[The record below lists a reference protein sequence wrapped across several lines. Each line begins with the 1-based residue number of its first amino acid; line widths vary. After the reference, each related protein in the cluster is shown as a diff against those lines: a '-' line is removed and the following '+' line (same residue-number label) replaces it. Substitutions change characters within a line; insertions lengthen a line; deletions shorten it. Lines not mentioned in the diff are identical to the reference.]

1 MKKLTGNAQ
10 CNTSELWDIQ
20 HGCLNNFGQP
30 SMPDKSDSVL
40 TFDGK
45 RYEMDSLTQETQE
58 LIRGVRVAD
67 SQLKFHED
75 TLKVIALG
83 RQALAL
89 KLKANLA
96 SATTIT
102 P

>member
-1 MKKLTGNAQ
+1 MVVSTTAGQ
-10 CNTSELWDIQ
+10 QSTPGQSE
-20 HGCLNNFGQP
+20 
-30 SMPDKSDSVL
+30 SVL

-45 RYEMDSLTQETQE
+45 KYAIDSLSKEAQE

-89 KLKANLA
+89 KLKATLA
-96 SATTIT
+96 SAREIT
-102 P
+102 A

>member
-1 MKKLTGNAQ
+1 MVVSSNPGVQTPATGEDA
-10 CNTSELWDIQ
+10 
-20 HGCLNNFGQP
+20 
-30 SMPDKSDSVL
+30 VL

-45 RYEMDSLTQETQE
+45 RYALSTLSEETRE
-58 LIRGVRVAD
+58 LVRGVRVAD

-89 KLKANLA
+89 KLKNNLA
-96 SATTIT
+96 SSQELNA
-102 P
+102 

>member
-1 MKKLTGNAQ
+1 MVVSTTAGQ
-10 CNTSELWDIQ
+10 QSTPGQSE
-20 HGCLNNFGQP
+20 
-30 SMPDKSDSVL
+30 SVL

-45 RYEMDSLTQETQE
+45 KYAIDSLSKEAQE

-83 RQALAL
+83 RQTLAL
-89 KLKANLA
+89 KLKTTLA
-96 SATTIT
+96 TAREIT
-102 P
+102 S

>member
-1 MKKLTGNAQ
+1 MVVSTTAGQ
-10 CNTSELWDIQ
+10 QSTPGQSET
-20 HGCLNNFGQP
+20 
-30 SMPDKSDSVL
+30 VL

-45 RYEMDSLTQETQE
+45 KYAIDSLSQEAQE

-89 KLKANLA
+89 KLKATLA
-96 SATTIT
+96 TAREIT
-102 P
+102 S

>member
-1 MKKLTGNAQ
+1 MVDDPAAGLQAPRTGEEA
-10 CNTSELWDIQ
+10 
-20 HGCLNNFGQP
+20 
-30 SMPDKSDSVL
+30 VL

-45 RYEMDSLTQETQE
+45 RYDLASLSEETQE
-58 LIRGVRVAD
+58 LVRGVRVAD

-89 KLKANLA
+89 KLKSNLA
-96 SATTIT
+96 ISQELST
-102 P
+102 

>member
-1 MKKLTGNAQ
+1 MVVSTTADQ
-10 CNTSELWDIQ
+10 QST
-20 HGCLNNFGQP
+20 P
-30 SMPDKSDSVL
+30 SQSDAVL

-45 RYEMDSLTQETQE
+45 KYAMDSLSQEAQE

-89 KLKANLA
+89 KLKATLA
-96 SATTIT
+96 SAREIT
-102 P
+102 A

>member
-1 MKKLTGNAQ
+1 MGQTQDIHSEYLGAFNMVVST
-10 CNTSELWDIQ
+10 TSGQ
-20 HGCLNNFGQP
+20 HSSRSN
-30 SMPDKSDSVL
+30 SESIL

-45 RYEMDSLTQETQE
+45 KYAIDTLPQETQE

-89 KLKANLA
+89 KLKANLE
-96 SATTIT
+96 SATAIT

>member
-1 MKKLTGNAQ
+1 MVVSTTAGQ
-10 CNTSELWDIQ
+10 QSTPGQSE
-20 HGCLNNFGQP
+20 
-30 SMPDKSDSVL
+30 SVL

-45 RYEMDSLTQETQE
+45 KYAIDSLSKEAQE

-89 KLKANLA
+89 KLKTPLA
-96 SATTIT
+96 TAREIT
-102 P
+102 N

>member
-1 MKKLTGNAQ
+1 MVVSTTAGQQATPGQ
-10 CNTSELWDIQ
+10 SE
-20 HGCLNNFGQP
+20 
-30 SMPDKSDSVL
+30 SVL

-45 RYEMDSLTQETQE
+45 KYAIDSLTQEAQE

-89 KLKANLA
+89 KLKTTLA
-96 SATTIT
+96 TAQEIT
-102 P
+102 S

>member
-1 MKKLTGNAQ
+1 MVVSTTASQQSTPGQ
-10 CNTSELWDIQ
+10 SE
-20 HGCLNNFGQP
+20 
-30 SMPDKSDSVL
+30 SVL

-45 RYEMDSLTQETQE
+45 KYAIDSLSKEAHE

-75 TLKVIALG
+75 TLKVIALS

-89 KLKANLA
+89 KLKTTLA
-96 SATTIT
+96 TAREIT
-102 P
+102 S

>member
-1 MKKLTGNAQ
+1 MVVST
-10 CNTSELWDIQ
+10 TSGQQSTPSQSESI
-20 HGCLNNFGQP
+20 LN
-30 SMPDKSDSVL
+30 
-40 TFDGK
+40 FDGK
-45 RYEMDSLTQETQE
+45 KYAIDSLSKEAQE

-89 KLKANLA
+89 KLKTTLA
-96 SATTIT
+96 TAREIT
-102 P
+102 N

>member
-1 MKKLTGNAQ
+1 MVVSTTAGQQSKPGQ
-10 CNTSELWDIQ
+10 SE
-20 HGCLNNFGQP
+20 
-30 SMPDKSDSVL
+30 SVL

-45 RYEMDSLTQETQE
+45 KYAIDSLPQEAQE

-89 KLKANLA
+89 KLKATLA
-96 SATTIT
+96 TAREIT
-102 P
+102 S

>member
-1 MKKLTGNAQ
+1 MVVST
-10 CNTSELWDIQ
+10 TS
-20 HGCLNNFGQP
+20 GQQPTP
-30 SMPDKSDSVL
+30 SQSESFL

-45 RYEMDSLTQETQE
+45 KYAIDSLPEEAQE

-75 TLKVIALG
+75 TLKIIALG

-89 KLKANLA
+89 KLKTTLA
-96 SATTIT
+96 TAQEIT
-102 P
+102 S

>member
-1 MKKLTGNAQ
+1 MVVSTTAGQ
-10 CNTSELWDIQ
+10 QSTPVQSESI
-20 HGCLNNFGQP
+20 
-30 SMPDKSDSVL
+30 L

-45 RYEMDSLTQETQE
+45 KYAIESLSQEVRE

-67 SQLKFHED
+67 SQLKFYED

-89 KLKANLA
+89 KLKTSLV
-96 SATTIT
+96 SAREIT
-102 P
+102 S